1 MLWVSWYV
9 LGCCKCL
16 CLAWIWHEHVK
27 YFVVFM
33 RHSLQVSL
41 IVEWCS
47 LDCFCGVHTP
57 SGFCIT
63 VGNHVLM
70 GQWNYVIQLNVFVS
84 SRYIHYLYRLH
95 CIYVWMLCLIS
106 SLTCFG
112 FSVPGA
118 TNRRHQERP
127 PRHCL
132 HLWLLHSL
140 DSLQPTSLVM
150 IV

>member
-1 MLWVSWYV
+1 MLRVSWYV
-9 LGCCKCL
+9 LGCCKSVFSMNI
-16 CLAWIWHEHVK
+16 AWTWQLFCSV
-27 YFVVFM
+27 
-33 RHSLQVSL
+33 RASQSPRSL

-47 LDCFCGVHTP
+47 LDCSCGVHTP

-70 GQWNYVIQLNVFVS
+70 DQWNYVIRLNVFVS

-95 CIYVWMLCLIS
+95 CIYVRMLCLIS